1 MKLWATVDLQK
12 LPHILQNGLDNPCCD
27 EIHFSNSPGTMAGM
41 ALESSG
47 ELAFIETEIPDG
59 ELDIYFVRCL
69 ASHGDY
75 QTDMESELNYIES
88 EEHLAQVTA
97 TIKAMEEAE
106 SAKEL
111 LDVFGYACLYQS
123 IPPAMLKLV
132 DPEKMMEAVHS
143 GDANAIAHAVENSEA
158 TAFKSLNAAFW
169 VWLMFLLK
177 EIFGPGYGLPEQ
189 EDVGAEEEEG
199 RLERMREAAAK
210 RPRRKRAK
218 KKAPKT

>member
-1 MKLWATVDLQK
+1 MKLWATVDLHK
-12 LPHILQNGLDNPCCD
+12 LPHILQNGLDNPYAD
-27 EIHFSNSPGTMAGM
+27 EIHFSSHPEMVAEY

-59 ELDIYFVRCL
+59 DLDIYFIRCL
-69 ASHGDY
+69 ASHGDH
-75 QTDMESELNYIES
+75 QTDLEADLDHAES
-88 EEHLAQVTA
+88 EEEIAEITA
-97 TIKAMEEAE
+97 AIKAMEEAE

-111 LDVFGYACLYQS
+111 LDAFGYVCLYET
-123 IPPAMLKLV
+123 IPPAMLKLL
-132 DPEKMMEAVHS
+132 DPEKMVEAVRS

-199 RLERMREAAAK
+199 RLERMRETAAK
-210 RPRRKRAK
+210 RPRKKRK
-218 KKAPKT
+218 KKVKPSV